1 MAGGKAKY
9 VGVDGA
15 TCGWFSVGL
24 SDDSTPE
31 VRSFPT
37 FSGLVGYYSNAELIL
52 VDMPI
57 GLLNSG
63 KDDRGFNGERHCDK
77 KAREKLNWRSGS
89 VFPVP
94 TRPVVHAITEQ
105 NLTFEKAMACAQ
117 SNMGKGISKQ
127 TYYISPKIAEVDNVV
142 AYRDQNASPRIREV
156 HPEICFWALNNYQDM
171 CHPKNE
177 SGMVGI
183 CERLETFEKVE
194 GKFDYIKKSR
204 DIYKEALSRFRRNQ
218 VRRDDIVDALVAA
231 ITAKIACTEP
241 GRLRTL
247 PKSPPKDAK
256 CLPMEMVYVTSD

>member
-1 MAGGKAKY
+1 MAEGTIKY

-24 SDDSTPE
+24 DDDSGCE

-37 FSGLVGYYSNAELIL
+37 FSGLVDYYSNAELIL

-57 GLLNSG
+57 GLLESG
-63 KDDRGFNGERHCDK
+63 KDDRGCGSERCCDK
-77 KAREKLNWRSGS
+77 EARKKLTRRSGS

-94 TRPVVHAITEQ
+94 TRLVVHAIIEQ

-142 AYRDQNASPRIREV
+142 ACRDQNASPQIREV
-156 HPEICFWALNNYQDM
+156 HPEICFWAFNSNQDM
-171 CHPKNE
+171 SHSKNE
-177 SGMVGI
+177 SREVGI
-183 CERLETFEKVE
+183 RERLEVLQNIEV
-194 GKFDYIKKSR
+194 KFNYIKKTR
-204 DIYKEALSRFRRNQ
+204 DIYEEALSRFRRNQ
-218 VRRDDIVDALVAA
+218 VSRDDIVDALVAA
-231 ITAKIACTEP
+231 VTAKIVCKQPSNLGAI
-241 GRLRTL
+241 
-247 PKSPPKDAK
+247 KSPDPDSK